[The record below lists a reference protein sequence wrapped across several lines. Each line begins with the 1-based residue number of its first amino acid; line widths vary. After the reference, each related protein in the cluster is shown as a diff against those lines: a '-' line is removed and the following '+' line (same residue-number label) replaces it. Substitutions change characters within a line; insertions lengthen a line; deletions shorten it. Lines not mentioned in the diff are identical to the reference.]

1 MLHPALL
8 FVKGHMKQVII
19 ENPIINSPFEEPARH
34 FRFSEN
40 NITEHIDD
48 GRRVS
53 SYFVPIAQPKKKFQ
67 QTPLYDDF
75 EPTTVEPNKE
85 INQIR
90 QKVKLWR
97 DRDYPNISTVTRE
110 LLRYWTDSQ
119 RDRRLYF
126 CQIEALE
133 TAIYIAEAASKS
145 GDDWIGKKA
154 VVNHHREAP

>member
-1 MLHPALL
+1 MLVNGPLVFRRTPISSHSCPSRFRRQVGPPGTEFAFHRLRHKVGSSL
-8 FVKGHMKQVII
+8 SSESAASRKGIVR
-19 ENPIINSPFEEPARH
+19 ARH
-34 FRFSEN
+34 FRFADN

-75 EPTTVEPNKE
+75 ETTAVEPNKE

-97 DRDYPNISTVTRE
+97 DRDYPNITTVTRE
-110 LLRYWTDSQ
+110 LLSHWTA
-119 RDRRLYF
+119 F
-126 CQIEALE
+126 
-133 TAIYIAEAASKS
+133 T
-145 GDDWIGKKA
+145 
-154 VVNHHREAP
+154 